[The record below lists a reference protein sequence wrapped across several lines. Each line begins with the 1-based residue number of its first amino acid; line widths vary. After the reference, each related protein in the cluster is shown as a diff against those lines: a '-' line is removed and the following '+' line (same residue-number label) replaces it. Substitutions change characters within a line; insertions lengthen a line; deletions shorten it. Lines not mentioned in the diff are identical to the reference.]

1 MLLSWR
7 TKKQIIKSIKN
18 AEISRFY
25 GLVILMNFKDHNPPH
40 FHVWYGDF
48 KAIVTIDDGIVKGE
62 MPQRALNMIFEWL
75 EIHREELI
83 ADWNLAQKGDELF
96 KIEPLK

>member
-1 MLLSWR
+1 
-7 TKKQIIKSIKN
+7 
-18 AEISRFY
+18 
-25 GLVILMNFKDHNPPH
+25 MNFKDLNPPH

-62 MPQRALNMIFEWL
+62 MPQRALKMTFDWL
-75 EIHREELI
+75 EIHREELLL
-83 ADWNLAQKGDELF
+83 DWSLAQKGDELF